1 MDEYENDELMHY
13 GVKGMKWG
21 VRKDARLLAN
31 HTRNQAVKDAKKQYK
46 KGSISKEQK
55 KAAIAKANT
64 TLKSAKKNTK
74 SAYKAT
80 RTRDER
86 TQFQKNI
93 TSQAKAN
100 VSHRRLKRAAS
111 TINTATTVWSLSKTA
126 ITAGLAFTLAT
137 GGGIGIAGTALAGQG
152 VVAAATIGK
161 QYLVRKGIDKLS

>member
-1 MDEYENDELMHY
+1 MNDELKHY

-100 VSHRRLKRAAS
+100 VPHRRLKKAAS
-111 TINTATTVWSLSKTA
+111 FINNATTVANL
-126 ITAGLAFTLAT
+126 
-137 GGGIGIAGTALAGQG
+137 GTAASSAGMAFVLGSATLGPAYLGVALASQG
-152 VVAAATIGK
+152 VAVAATVGK
-161 QYLVRKGIDKLS
+161 QYLVQKGIDKLS